1 MFKWFR
7 KKEEPP
13 SETPP
18 TGQEQ
23 AEEAVSSS
31 GLWQKFRERLS
42 RTRERLQEGLGEIFV
57 VERTVDEQFFE
68 ELEEA
73 LITADINIDTVR
85 ALLAPLRIRVME
97 GELNKP
103 SLFKKA
109 LKQEMLK
116 ILDLPS
122 PPFPPPARPAAVFLV
137 GVNGVGKT
145 TTIAK
150 LAYRLQKQGLKV
162 LFVAADTFRAAA
174 IEQLETWGKRLNIP
188 VIKQKMGADP
198 SAVVFEGL
206 KAAQARKVDVALVDT
221 AGRLHTKY
229 NLMEELKKMAR
240 VAGKVLPQAPHDN
253 LLVIDATTGQNAVN
267 QVKLF
272 GEALPLSGLV
282 LTKMDGTAKG
292 GIVLTLAYLF
302 KLPIRFIGLG
312 EKLEDLE
319 VFDPQA
325 FVDAILP

>member
-7 KKEEPP
+7 KKETESIPPAENRP
-13 SETPP
+13 SEKV
-18 TGQEQ
+18 E
-23 AEEAVSSS
+23 SSP

-42 RTRERLQEGLGEIFV
+42 RTRERLQESLEEIFEI
-57 VERTVDEQFFE
+57 ERAVDESFFE

-73 LITADINIDTVR
+73 LITADINLDTVR
-85 ALLAPLRIRVME
+85 ALLAPLRVRFMQ
-97 GELNKP
+97 GELTKP
-103 SLFKKA
+103 KAFKAA
-109 LKQEMLK
+109 LKEEMLK
-116 ILDLPS
+116 ILDLPVT
-122 PPFPPPARPAAVFLV
+122 PFPPGARPAVVFLV

-150 LAYRLQKQGLKV
+150 LGHRLKEAGYRV

-174 IEQLETWGKRLNIP
+174 IEQLETWGARLEIP

-198 SAVVFEGL
+198 SSVVFEGL
-206 KAAQARKVDVALVDT
+206 KAAQAREIDVALVDT

-240 VAGKVLPQAPHDN
+240 VANKVLPGAPHEN
-253 LLVIDATTGQNAVN
+253 FLVLDATTGQNAVS

-272 GEALPLSGLV
+272 GEALPLSGLI

-292 GIVLTLAYLF
+292 GIALTLAHLF
-302 KLPIRFIGLG
+302 KIPIRFVGLG
-312 EKLEDLE
+312 ERLEDLE
-319 VFDPQA
+319 EFDPEA

>member
-7 KKEEPP
+7 KKEAETSPPGEPQ
-13 SETPP
+13 TPR
-18 TGQEQ
+18 
-23 AEEAVSSS
+23 EEAPSP

-42 RTRERLQEGLGEIFV
+42 RTRERLQESLEEIFEI
-57 VERTVDEQFFE
+57 ERAIDESFFE

-73 LITADINIDTVR
+73 LITADINLDTVR
-85 ALLAPLRIRVME
+85 ALLAPLRVRFMQ
-97 GELNKP
+97 GELTKP
-103 SLFKKA
+103 KAFKAA
-109 LKQEMLK
+109 LKEEMLK
-116 ILDLPS
+116 ILKLPP
-122 PPFPPPARPAAVFLV
+122 PPFPPEARPGVVFLV

-150 LAYRLQKQGLKV
+150 LGYRLKEAGYSV

-174 IEQLETWGKRLNIP
+174 IEQLETWGQRLEIP

-198 SAVVFEGL
+198 SSVVFEGL
-206 KAAQARKVDVALVDT
+206 KAAQARKTDVALVDT

-240 VAGKVLPQAPHDN
+240 VAGKVLPGAPHEN
-253 LLVIDATTGQNAVN
+253 LLVIDATTGQNAIN

-272 GEALPLSGLV
+272 GEALPLSGLI

-292 GIVLTLAYLF
+292 GIALTLAHLF
-302 KLPIRFIGLG
+302 KIPICFIGLG

-319 VFDPQA
+319 EFDPEA
-325 FVDAILP
+325 FVEAILP